1 MLGAP
6 IEPDPEIPR
15 RGLLSDSAPDQNAAE
30 ARAPWL
36 LSVGAAIGLAL
47 ATFGLL
53 ETQTDPQ
60 GLPPDAAAQV
70 GDRTIR
76 RVDYERVL
84 AGVERDLRNPL
95 DESIRRLVLDR
106 MVDEEL
112 LVQRALELGLA
123 AIDRRVRGELTSSLM
138 DSIVGEAGAEEAS
151 EREVVRHYEE
161 NVDFF
166 TRPGRLHAQT
176 IFFSSRSDGHRPEG
190 SAAER
195 ARRAAEQLRTGENA
209 SAIENRLGDPQVSP
223 LPNGMLPPSKV
234 RDYVGPIILQSLEE
248 LAIGEWSE
256 PIESGGGVYLA
267 RVIGREPRIIPVFEE
282 VEDLV
287 RQDLKRR
294 RGDRALRDYLDDL
307 RTRTSVSINE
317 SVFSASK

>member
-1 MLGAP
+1 MSDPAP
-6 IEPDPEIPR
+6 EESQAGGR
-15 RGLLSDSAPDQNAAE
+15 T
-30 ARAPWL
+30 PWL
-36 LSVGAAIGLAL
+36 LFVGAAIGLAL

-53 ETQTDPQ
+53 EPRTGPQT
-60 GLPPDAAAQV
+60 LPPEAAAQV
-70 GDRTIR
+70 GERTIR

-95 DESIRRLVLDR
+95 DQSIRRLVLDR
-106 MVDEEL
+106 MIDEEL

-123 AIDRRVRGELTSSLM
+123 AIDRRVRGELTSGLM
-138 DSIVGEAGAEEAS
+138 DSIVGEADADDAS
-151 EREVVRHYEE
+151 ENEVARHFEE

-176 IFFSSRSDGHRPEG
+176 IYFSSRGDGRRQED

-195 ARRAAEQLRTGENA
+195 AGRAATRLRAGENA
-209 SAIENRLGDPQVSP
+209 SEIESRLGDPQISP

-234 RDYVGPIILQSLEE
+234 RDYVGPIVLQTLEA
-248 LAIGEWSE
+248 LVVGEWSE
-256 PIESGGGVYLA
+256 PIESGGGFYLA
-267 RVIGREPRIIPVFEE
+267 RVVEREPRIIPAFEQ

-294 RGDRALRDYLDDL
+294 RGDQALRDYLDDL
-307 RTRTSVSINE
+307 RTRTPVAINE

>member
-1 MLGAP
+1 MSDPAP
-6 IEPDPEIPR
+6 EESQAGGR
-15 RGLLSDSAPDQNAAE
+15 T
-30 ARAPWL
+30 PWL
-36 LSVGAAIGLAL
+36 LFVGAAIGLAL

-53 ETQTDPQ
+53 EPRTGPQT
-60 GLPPDAAAQV
+60 LPPEAAAQV
-70 GDRTIR
+70 GERTIR

-95 DESIRRLVLDR
+95 DQSIRRLVLDR
-106 MVDEEL
+106 MIDEEL

-123 AIDRRVRGELTSSLM
+123 AIDRRVRGELTSGLM
-138 DSIVGEAGAEEAS
+138 DSIVGEADADDAS
-151 EREVVRHYEE
+151 ENEVARHFEE

-176 IFFSSRSDGHRPEG
+176 IYFSSRGDGRRQED

-195 ARRAAEQLRTGENA
+195 AGRAATRLRAGENA
-209 SAIENRLGDPQVSP
+209 SEIESRLGDPQISP

-234 RDYVGPIILQSLEE
+234 RDYVGPIVLQTLEA
-248 LAIGEWSE
+248 LVVGEWSE
-256 PIESGGGVYLA
+256 PIESGGGFYLA
-267 RVIGREPRIIPVFEE
+267 RVIEREPRIVPAFEQ
-282 VEDLV
+282 VESLV

-294 RGDRALRDYLDDL
+294 RGDQALRDYLDDL
-307 RTRTSVSINE
+307 RTQTPVAINE

>member
-6 IEPDPEIPR
+6 IESDPEIPR
-15 RGLLSDSAPDQNAAE
+15 RVPLSDAAPDQNAAG
-30 ARAPWL
+30 ARVPWL
-36 LSVGAAIGLAL
+36 LSVGAALGLGL

-53 ETQTDPQ
+53 EPQTDPQ
-60 GLPPDAAAQV
+60 GLSPDTAARV
-70 GDRTIR
+70 GERTIR

-84 AGVERDLRNPL
+84 AGVEQDLRNPL
-95 DESIRRLVLDR
+95 DESIRRRVLDR

-123 AIDRRVRGELTSSLM
+123 AVDRRVRGELTSGLM
-138 DSIVGEAGAEEAS
+138 DSIVGEANADLAS
-151 EREVVRHYEE
+151 PRDVARHYEE
-161 NVDFF
+161 NIDFF

-176 IFFSSRSDGHRPEG
+176 MFFSARGDGRRPDG
-190 SAAER
+190 TAAER
-195 ARRAAEQLRTGENA
+195 AERAAAQLRTGEDANE
-209 SAIENRLGDPQVSP
+209 IEDRLGDPQVSP

-234 RDYVGPIILQSLEE
+234 RDYVGPIVLQSLEE
-248 LAIGEWSE
+248 LAVGEWSE
-256 PIESGGGVYLA
+256 PIESGGGLYLA
-267 RVIGREPRIIPVFEE
+267 RVIDREPRIVPAFED

-294 RGDRALRDYLDDL
+294 RGDQALRDYLDDL
-307 RTRTSVSINE
+307 RSQISVSINE

>member
-1 MLGAP
+1 
-6 IEPDPEIPR
+6 
-15 RGLLSDSAPDQNAAE
+15 LSDPAPEESQ
-30 ARAPWL
+30 ARGRTPWL
-36 LSVGAAIGLAL
+36 LFVGAAIGLAL

-53 ETQTDPQ
+53 EPRNGPQT
-60 GLPPDAAAQV
+60 LPPEAAAQV
-70 GDRTIR
+70 GERTIR

-95 DESIRRLVLDR
+95 DQSIRRLVLDR
-106 MVDEEL
+106 MIDEEL

-123 AIDRRVRGELTSSLM
+123 AIDRRVRGELTSGLM
-138 DSIVGEAGAEEAS
+138 DSIVGEADADAAS
-151 EREVVRHYEE
+151 ESEVARHFEE

-176 IFFSSRSDGHRPEG
+176 IYFSSRGDGRRQDG

-195 ARRAAEQLRTGENA
+195 AGRAVTQLRAGEPT
-209 SAIENRLGDPQVSP
+209 SEIESLLGDPQVSP

-234 RDYVGPIILQSLEE
+234 RDYVGPIVLQSLGA
-248 LAIGEWSE
+248 LVLGEWSE
-256 PIESGGGVYLA
+256 PIESGGGFYVA
-267 RVIGREPRIIPVFEE
+267 RVIEREPRIIPAFEQ

-294 RGDRALRDYLDDL
+294 RGDQALRDYLDDL
-307 RTRTSVSINE
+307 RTRTPVAINE

>member
-1 MLGAP
+1 M
-6 IEPDPEIPR
+6 
-15 RGLLSDSAPDQNAAE
+15 SDSAPAQNAAGP
-30 ARAPWL
+30 RAPWL
-36 LSVGAAIGLAL
+36 LSIGAAIGLAL

-53 ETQTDPQ
+53 EPQTESQ
-60 GLPPDAAAQV
+60 GLSPDTAAQV
-70 GDRTIR
+70 GERLIR
-76 RVDYERVL
+76 RVDYDRVL
-84 AGVERDLRNPL
+84 AGVEQDLRNPL
-95 DESIRRLVLDR
+95 DDSIRRRVLDR

-123 AIDRRVRGELTSSLM
+123 AIDRRVRGELTSGLM
-138 DSIVGEAGAEEAS
+138 DSIVGEADSDEAS
-151 EREVVRHYEE
+151 PREVARHYEE

-176 IFFSSRSDGHRPEG
+176 IFFSARRDGRRPDG
-190 SAAER
+190 TAAER
-195 ARRAAEQLRTGENA
+195 AERAAAQLRTGENA
-209 SAIENRLGDPQVSP
+209 HEIETRLGDAQVSP

-248 LAIGEWSE
+248 LAVGEWSE
-256 PIESGGGVYLA
+256 PIESGGGLYLA
-267 RVIGREPRIIPVFEE
+267 RVIDREPRIIPAFEE

-294 RGDRALRDYLDDL
+294 RGDQALRDYLDDL
-307 RTRTSVSINE
+307 RSQIPVSINE